1 MNDIPMLRRQNTSL
15 NANIL
20 KMLEPAKKGRGR
32 PKKQHSDFDEES
44 HEIDDVSYA
53 NIDNF
58 RQKSTQQIVNAVPT
72 ARQKQTH
79 IQPQTGGVLKK
90 ALLEVRGKHINDTKV
105 HQSRKVSFQAQD
117 DQNQEDEKF
126 DEIDDITPCNSNE
139 FQQNY
144 FQPQTQAIYSSQSQN
159 QTFQPQTQADYRP
172 RSINNFTEGFLGFF

>member
-1 MNDIPMLRRQNTSL
+1 M
-15 NANIL
+15 

-53 NIDNF
+53 NFDNF

-90 ALLEVRGKHINDTKV
+90 ALLEVRGKHLNDTKV
-105 HQSRKVSFQAQD
+105 NQPKKVSFQAQD
-117 DQNQEDEKF
+117 DKIQEDE
-126 DEIDDITPCNSNE
+126 EIDDINPCKSND

-144 FQPQTQAIYSSQSQN
+144 FQPQTQAVYIPQSQK
-159 QTFQPQTQADYRP
+159 QTFQSQTQAEYRP
-172 RSINNFTEGFLGFF
+172 RSINNFTEGFLSYF